1 MTRTPSDDIRFG
13 QDPADSERLMRAWQL
28 TRPDP
33 QPMGWERVWQTAQ
46 RRAATQKPAA
56 TDVTGGPWIRWAIAA
71 SLLIGVTAFALR
83 ERLSNGDLQPGI
95 TVATQ
100 DPTIVNSIDPLAIQG
115 LAIDLGEDDALAVI
129 RTGYEECPLPKPCV
143 DSVRIYGAGDSG
155 EASLASNFELLNAF
169 ESIANE

>member
-1 MTRTPSDDIRFG
+1 MTRTHSDDIRFG
-13 QDPADSERLMRAWQL
+13 QDPADSERLIHAWQL

-33 QPMGWERVWQTAQ
+33 QPMAWERVWRTAQ
-46 RRAATQKPAA
+46 GRAAAQPPAA
-56 TDVTGGPWIRWAIAA
+56 SDITGAPWTRWAIAA
-71 SLLIGVTAFALR
+71 SLLIGLTAFALR
-83 ERLSNGDLQPGI
+83 ERLSNDDRTAGI
-95 TVATQ
+95 TVANEDRSTEV
-100 DPTIVNSIDPLAIQG
+100 PVEPAEIQG

-155 EASLASNFELLNAF
+155 EASLASNFEMLNAF